1 MRKDF
6 LPVPKDNPWIFTTK
20 NGPTGHS
27 LTTCYEEIK
36 LLTDEIIEA
45 MTVIL
50 GESTI
55 SKVRQFGSHL
65 SGEGDPYF
73 SSVKALFN
81 IGTDKRPYHAKIT
94 TIPDKEGKSRNIA
107 MGSY

>member
-1 MRKDF
+1 
-6 LPVPKDNPWIFTTK
+6 
-20 NGPTGHS
+20 
-27 LTTCYEEIK
+27 
-36 LLTDEIIEA
+36 

-55 SKVRQFGSHL
+55 NQVRQFGSHL

-81 IGTDKRPYHAKIT
+81 IGTDKRPYQAKIT